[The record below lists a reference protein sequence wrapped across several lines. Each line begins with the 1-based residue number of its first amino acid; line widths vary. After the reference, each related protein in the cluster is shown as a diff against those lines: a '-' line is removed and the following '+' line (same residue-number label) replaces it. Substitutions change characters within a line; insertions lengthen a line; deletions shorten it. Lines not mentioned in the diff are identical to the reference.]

1 MVEQVGSDV
10 LISLSPHRE
19 VFRVSTPESQLLLSI
34 RDGHGVLEGT
44 ESLKYLLSRGLVEDA
59 SQLTRRSALI
69 GAGSVVGAGILSL
82 ALPTPAMASS
92 TTEITVSD
100 TAFTWEESGART
112 DPEGNSW
119 VNGFWS
125 LEGSL
130 SNSAPFAAGDQWTM
144 EVATT
149 STFSPSLTI
158 DPISLVLEDD
168 GTLSYTTGSYR
179 FWPTA
184 DAYPP
189 IFIENPDD
197 SEVTIFG
204 RLSQG
209 STVSNIF
216 RVPYGG

>member
-1 MVEQVGSDV
+1 VT
-10 LISLSPHRE
+10 
-19 VFRVSTPESQLLLSI
+19 TPESQLLLSI
-34 RDGHGVLEGT
+34 RVGHGVIEDS
-44 ESLKYLLSRGLVEDA
+44 ESLDYLLNRGLVEDA
-59 SQLTRRSALI
+59 SQLTRRSALV
-69 GAGSVVGAGILSL
+69 GAGSIVGAGILSL

-100 TAFTWEESGART
+100 TAFTWEEGGTRT

-119 VNGFWS
+119 VRSFYS

-130 SNSAPFAAGDQWTM
+130 SNSAPFAAGDQWSM

-149 STFSPSLTI
+149 STFSPSLTV

-168 GTLSYTTGSYR
+168 GTLSYTTGDGSYL